1 VNAFGHPPH
10 FPPEESFKLDV
21 LCVGHAAFDI
31 VLTVDRHP
39 GPDEKC
45 AASSMIFCGGGPAAN
60 ASVTVAR
67 LGGGSAFLGY
77 LGTDPFGSRHHDEL
91 TRESVRV
98 DWVVRGGHPT
108 PVSAILVK
116 PDGSRTIVN
125 HKTQTPWI
133 VPEQLDLS
141 NCSPNVVL
149 LDGHEPLVSS
159 TVLRHAAALG
169 AKTVLDAGSLHRGTL
184 ELLSSVDFVI
194 ASRRFATDFASN
206 EDPIA
211 ALLQL
216 IRHAAWAA
224 VTLGSEGVAWCEN
237 GTVQRLRAHRVKALD
252 TTGAGDVF
260 HGAFAL
266 SIARGAAVTQAL
278 SFANAAAALACTR
291 LGARPGIPTEKEVTA
306 LLARHY
312 SRKEDPMVT
321 GET

>member
-1 VNAFGHPPH
+1 VNPFGHPPYST
-10 FPPEESFKLDV
+10 PAESFELDV

-31 VLTVDRHP
+31 VFTVDRHP

-45 AASSMIFCGGGPAAN
+45 SAPSMIFCGGGPAAN

-67 LGGGSAFLGY
+67 LGGRSAFLGY

-91 TRESVRV
+91 TGECVRM
-98 DWVVRGGHPT
+98 DWVVKGSHPT

-116 PDGSRTIVN
+116 PNGSRTVVN

-133 VPEQLDLS
+133 LPEQLDLS
-141 NCSPNVVL
+141 SCTPKVVL
-149 LDGHEPLVSS
+149 LDGHEPLIASA
-159 TVLRHAAALG
+159 VLQRASEIG
-169 AKTVLDAGSLHRGTL
+169 AKTVLDAGSVHRGTL

-194 ASRRFATDFASN
+194 ASARFATDFASN

-211 ALLQL
+211 ALLHL
-216 IRHAAWAA
+216 GRHAAWAA
-224 VTLGSEGVAWCEN
+224 VTLGQEGVAWCEAFS
-237 GTVQRLRAHRVKALD
+237 VQRLKAHPVEARD

-266 SIARGAAVTQAL
+266 EIARGTSVTQAL

-291 LGARPGIPTEKEVTA
+291 LGARPGIPMEREVTA
-306 LLARHY
+306 LLAQQA
-312 SRKEDPMVT
+312 S
-321 GET
+321 